1 MHKICEP
8 SFKNNYNPLLSSS
21 CRHPLPW
28 ILTVVSN
35 WIKWHASLRI
45 EKKTGNFYLF
55 FICFDAK
62 MSFMFFLTY
71 CHDLGYEIFVPI
83 IMIPGMGLADL
94 LGMQTCIAERSKY
107 QMVKTQT
114 ESQVRRPVV
123 WTNWWQ
129 IWIFFSFEVR
139 RGMAGICHTGLWGF
153 SEAL

>member
-28 ILTVVSN
+28 ILPVVSN

-62 MSFMFFLTY
+62 MSFMFLLAY
-71 CHDLGYEIFVPI
+71 CHDLGCGTFVQSIMITTVPVISMYSIKNFYTIVKQCPVTCSWHQNLQNIPIQTLQIFV
-83 IMIPGMGLADL
+83 MIFWLD
-94 LGMQTCIAERSKY
+94 QKY
-107 QMVKTQT
+107 GQ
-114 ESQVRRPVV
+114 SIRY
-123 WTNWWQ
+123 
-129 IWIFFSFEVR
+129 
-139 RGMAGICHTGLWGF
+139 HTTF
-153 SEAL
+153 PKS